1 MGCAQLFSASFQ
13 KAHRTE
19 SGCEKRTSSDQT
31 EFLVPPPHF
40 PFPAP
45 PPDCV
50 CRACG
55 LRRRDPHTGPAL
67 WLGAGVVQRERSSAH
82 GTHSVEDG
90 VVLRFTVSQ
99 AELPS
104 DFPSLPGP
112 FHRVESS
119 SPPGW

>member
-1 MGCAQLFSASFQ
+1 MKKERPQTKPSSWFL
-13 KAHRTE
+13 RP
-19 SGCEKRTSSDQT
+19 TSH
-31 EFLVPPPHF
+31 FLPPN
-40 PFPAP
+40 
-45 PPDCV
+45 CV

-55 LRRRDPHTGPAL
+55 LQRRDPHTGPAL

-82 GTHSVEDG
+82 GTHSAEDG
-90 VVLRFTVSQ
+90 VVLRFAVSQ

-112 FHRVESS
+112 FRRVESL